1 MAQKGTRVTERTQTR
16 QHQEAASGKLT
27 AAPALPAKTAKPGL
41 HQLGLARGRDA
52 LLYVPATYRPAEP
65 APFAL
70 ALHGAGSDARNGL
83 VPLLDLADHAGL
95 IVLAPASRDRTWDSI
110 LGGFGPD
117 VAFLDQA
124 LAATFDQCNVDP
136 RRLAISGFSDGAS
149 YALSLGITNGLL
161 FTHILAFSP
170 GFVAPAAQR
179 DHPLVYISHGTRDR
193 VLSIDACSRRIV
205 PMLRHAGY
213 EVIYHEFDG
222 PHTVPPEIAQ
232 EAVTWLTTGRTPAG
246 GA

>member
-1 MAQKGTRVTERTQTR
+1 MTERTHTAGR
-16 QHQEAASGKLT
+16 KESASGKLK
-27 AAPALPAKTAKPGL
+27 AQPARPTETVAPGL

-52 LLYVPATYRPAEP
+52 LLYVPNTYRPQEP
-65 APFAL
+65 APFTL
-70 ALHGAGSDARNGL
+70 ALHGAGGDERNGL
-83 VPLLDLADHAGL
+83 MPLLDLADHAGL
-95 IVLAPASRDRTWDSI
+95 VVLSPASRDRTWDSI

-117 VAFLDQA
+117 VEFLDRA
-124 LAATFDQCNVDP
+124 LAATFARCNIDP
-136 RRLAISGFSDGAS
+136 QRLAISGFSDGAS

-179 DHPLVYISHGTRDR
+179 DRPRIYISHGTRDR
-193 VLSIDACSRRIV
+193 VLPIASCSRRIV
-205 PMLRHAGY
+205 PLLRDAGY
-213 EVIYHEFDG
+213 IVIYHEFDG

-232 EAVTWLTTGRTPAG
+232 EAVTWLTTGQTPAG